1 MLKKGLLIIISVIL
15 TGTVSVGQD
24 SFKCHQLIDAGN
36 QMSESAYNVVKD
48 EYGFIWIA
56 SRTGVSRYDGRNI
69 KHYYLSQS
77 EIMENKD
84 GREVRL
90 KKTTNNT
97 LWAFTDTGRIYYYD
111 SLSDT
116 FVFFKD
122 IGLISQ
128 SIIMQDLYLDSLDR
142 MWLGTTEGLYMISPS
157 DKNTIKCVNASLS
170 INSLAYFSNS
180 LLTLGTTQGVLFL
193 NMNTQKLEGEHLWNG
208 HNVMSTYY
216 DKDLNYLWAG
226 SFSSGLFIWDV
237 THSEYLSFN
246 YLKDISYA
254 PIKVIRKWGEDLLI
268 GLDGG
273 GVYKI
278 SITDKKA
285 ELYFSA
291 DEEKKGML
299 KANGVYDLLI
309 DENNIWIAT
318 YSGGVTIAEKNENF
332 EWIHHIPYKQQ
343 SVKGSHIYAIL
354 EDRDKDLWFAT
365 NAGVSHFNIRTKHWQ
380 HFLDGEN
387 NFLTLTEDK
396 DGKIWTGG
404 YSTGIYC
411 IDKSRGV
418 IRYIPSMQGK
428 PQLECLYASL
438 SDSNGDLWFGCL
450 YSPLGRRSVKNG
462 VETFTYYDIKQV
474 KSLQEIGHNKLFIAT
489 SNGFY
494 ILNTQTGNKEHY
506 FSNLGKYNIKSNS
519 FIYSSVIIDNEIW
532 FGTDG
537 GGLNVLNLETDEVT
551 NFSTYNGLPSNF
563 IFGILKDK
571 RGILWISTDKGLF
584 CFDPHERKFL
594 FNVANLPTNQF
605 LFMSFAQLHD
615 GRMVFGGTE
624 GAVIFNPDNI
634 RNQKLNPRLFFT
646 DFRLSY
652 QIITPTSNP
661 QLLPKPIDELSKI
674 ELKHDQNSFSFGY
687 TAIDLYNSQSY
698 EYKYKLE
705 NFDEDWIDKNTLLSA
720 NYTNIPSGKYLFR
733 IQCFN
738 KNDGEILAERSINVV
753 VKQPF
758 WNTAWAWLLY
768 IIVFS
773 GIVYWIWRY
782 YRERLLKKQSED
794 KIKFFVNV
802 AHDIRTPLSLVLA
815 PLNNLENEPKLS
827 EKGRNYLQTAMQ
839 NGEKLLQMTTQ
850 LLDFQ
855 KEAISP
861 SKINLSIF
869 NLNELLNG
877 KLKQFTPFAERK
889 HINLFLELPN
899 EGIIVETDQKKMER
913 ILDNLLSNAIKYSF
927 AYNDVYLRLKYDDKS
942 IIVEV
947 EDFGIGIS
955 KENKKY
961 IFKHQF
967 RGENTINSQ
976 ELGSGVGLIFTKKL
990 AEQLGGNLQFESEEG
1005 RGTIFYLS
1013 VPLKGKAFISA
1024 RSDKEDS
1031 QKEDLQTSTSTH
1043 RHESYRI
1050 LLVED
1055 NNDMRNYLLST
1066 LSSNYKIYGV
1076 PSAEEALS
1084 FLEKNTVDLIISD
1097 IMMDG
1102 MQGDELCRKLKS
1114 DIHTSH
1120 IHVILLTAIDDEAK
1134 LRTSLEYGADD
1145 YIVKPFDI
1153 DLLKVKINN
1162 FLNIRKRIQ
1171 QHYITQ
1177 DRLESAIDHVNKE
1190 EEEKPPVTNIDDLF
1204 LEKCIEIVTHNIP
1217 DSSFSIDNLCSQIG
1231 MSRTL
1236 VYEKLKALTG
1246 QSPNEFI
1253 RVIKLKHAKTLL
1265 LNGKHSVKDVALLSG
1280 FDNVKYFSTVFKKY
1294 YGQSPSDIL
1303 PS

>member
-1 MLKKGLLIIISVIL
+1 M
-15 TGTVSVGQD
+15 TGTILVGQN
-24 SFKCHQLIDAGN
+24 SFKCHQLIDASN
-36 QMSESAYNVVKD
+36 QMSESVYNIVKD

-77 EIMENKD
+77 EVMENKD

-90 KKTTNNT
+90 KKTANNT

-111 SLSDT
+111 SLSDS

-122 IGLISQ
+122 IGLVSQ
-128 SIIMQDLYLDSLDR
+128 SIIMLDLYIDSLNQ
-142 MWLGTTEGLYMISPS
+142 MWLGTTEGLYTIPLS
-157 DKNTIKCVNASLS
+157 DKSSIKCVNADLS
-170 INSLAYFSNS
+170 INSLTYYPDS
-180 LLTLGTTQGVLFL
+180 LLILGTTQGVLFF
-193 NMNTQKLEGEHLWNG
+193 NIHTQKLEGEHLWAG
-208 HNVMSTYY
+208 HNVMSTYH
-216 DKDLNYLWAG
+216 DKNLNYLWAG
-226 SFSSGLFIWDV
+226 SFSSGMFVWDIA
-237 THSEYLSFN
+237 HAKHLYFPYLTE
-246 YLKDISYA
+246 IPCV
-254 PIKVIRKWGEDLLI
+254 PIKAIRKWGDDLLI

-273 GVYKI
+273 GVYKL
-278 SITDKKA
+278 SPKDKKA

-291 DEEKKGML
+291 DEEKKGTL

-309 DENNIWIAT
+309 DKNNIWIAT
-318 YSGGVTIAEKNENF
+318 YSGGVTIAEENEDF
-332 EWIHHIPYKQQ
+332 EWIRHIPYKQQ

-354 EDRDKDLWFAT
+354 EDKDKDLWFAT
-365 NAGVSHFNIRTKHWQ
+365 NAGVSYYNIQTKQWR
-380 HFLDGEN
+380 HFLDGQN
-387 NFLTLTEDK
+387 NFLTLTEDNE
-396 DGKIWTGG
+396 GKIWTGG

-411 IDKSRGV
+411 IDKNRGV
-418 IRYIPSMQGK
+418 LRHIPSMQGN

-438 SDSNGDLWFGCL
+438 NDSNGDLWFGCL

-462 VETFTYYDIKQV
+462 IETFTYYDIKQV
-474 KSLQEIGHNKLFIAT
+474 KSLKEISHNKLFIAT

-494 ILNTQTGNKEHY
+494 ILNTQTGKKEH
-506 FSNLGKYNIKSNS
+506 FFNNIGKYNIKSNS
-519 FIYSSVIIDNEIW
+519 FVYSSIFIGNEIW

-537 GGLNVLNLETDEVT
+537 GGLNVMNLETNEVE
-551 NFSTYNGLPSNF
+551 NFSTYNELPSNF
-563 IFGILKDK
+563 IFGMLRDK

-584 CFDPHERKFL
+584 CFDPHERKFM

-615 GRMVFGGTE
+615 GRMAFGGTE
-624 GAVIFNPDNI
+624 GAVIFDPDNI

-652 QIITPTSNP
+652 QIITPISNP
-661 QLLPKPIDELSKI
+661 QLLSKPIDELSKI

-705 NFDEDWIDKNTLLSA
+705 NFDDDWVGKDASLSA
-720 NYTNIPSGKYLFR
+720 NYTNIPPGNYLFR
-733 IQCFN
+733 VQCFN
-738 KNDGEILAERSINVV
+738 KNDGEILGERSIQVV

-758 WNTAWAWLLY
+758 WNTIWAWLLY
-768 IIVFS
+768 ITIFS
-773 GIVYWIWRY
+773 GILYWIWRY

-815 PLNNLENEPKLS
+815 PLNNLGDEPQLT
-827 EKGRNYLQTAMQ
+827 EKGKTYLQTAMQ

-869 NLNELLNG
+869 NLNDLLTG
-877 KLKQFTPFAERK
+877 KLKQFTPFAEQRN
-889 HINLFLELPN
+889 INLYLELPG
-899 EGIIVETDQKKMER
+899 EGIIVETDLKKIER
-913 ILDNLLSNAIKYSF
+913 IVDNLLSNAIKYSY

-942 IIVEV
+942 IIIEI

-955 KENKKY
+955 KENRKY

-976 ELGSGVGLIFTKKL
+976 ELGSGVGLMFTKKL
-990 AEQLGGNLQFESEEG
+990 AEQLGGNLHFNSEENK
-1005 RGTIFYLS
+1005 GTIFYLS
-1013 VPLKGKAFISA
+1013 VPLKGKAFISS
-1024 RSDKEDS
+1024 RSEKENG
-1031 QKEDLQTSTSTH
+1031 QKENLLTSTSTY

-1066 LSSNYKIYGV
+1066 LSPNYKIYGV
-1076 PSAEEALS
+1076 PSAEEALD
-1084 FLEKNTVDLIISD
+1084 FLENNTVDLVISD

-1102 MQGDELCRKLKS
+1102 MQGDELCKKLKS

-1120 IHVILLTAIDDEAK
+1120 IHVILLTAIDDESR
-1134 LRTSLEYGADD
+1134 LRASLEYGADD

-1153 DLLKVKINN
+1153 DLLKVKVNN

-1171 QHYITQ
+1171 QHYITKNK
-1177 DRLESAIDHVNKE
+1177 LESAIDHINKE
-1190 EEEKPPVTNIDDLF
+1190 VEEKPRINNIDDLF
-1204 LEKCIEIVTHNIP
+1204 LEKCIEIVTRNIP

-1236 VYEKLKALTG
+1236 VYEKLKVLAG

-1253 RVIKLKHAKTLL
+1253 RVIRLKYAKELL
-1265 LNGKHSVKDVALLSG
+1265 ENRKHNVKDVALLSG

-1303 PS
+1303 SS